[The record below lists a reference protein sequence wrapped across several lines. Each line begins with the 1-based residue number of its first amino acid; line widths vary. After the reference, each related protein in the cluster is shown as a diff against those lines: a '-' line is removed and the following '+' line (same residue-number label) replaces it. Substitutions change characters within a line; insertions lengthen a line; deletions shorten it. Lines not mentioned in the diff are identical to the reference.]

1 MDKKLKKKT
10 KNSVDNLVLLWY
22 SSSSGIW
29 YLNHRAGSL
38 CREILMLCSDPVKLA
53 VEALSGFCWELLS
66 IFIWCWIS
74 SHKSRGRCWNNG
86 MAVTGRKL
94 FLNFY
99 QMVRSHN
106 EGYLL
111 WVWVNTECGREG
123 DPGSMKN
130 INQQII

>member
-1 MDKKLKKKT
+1 
-10 KNSVDNLVLLWY
+10 
-22 SSSSGIW
+22 
-29 YLNHRAGSL
+29 
-38 CREILMLCSDPVKLA
+38 
-53 VEALSGFCWELLS
+53 
-66 IFIWCWIS
+66 
-74 SHKSRGRCWNNG
+74 

-130 INQQII
+130 INQQIIYVMYVKYNRETSE